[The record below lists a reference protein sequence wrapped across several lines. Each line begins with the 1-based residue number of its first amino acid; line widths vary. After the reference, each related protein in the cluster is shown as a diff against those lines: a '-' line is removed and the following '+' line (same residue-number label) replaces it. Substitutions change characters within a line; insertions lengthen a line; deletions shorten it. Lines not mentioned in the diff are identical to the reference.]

1 MSAFGSLS
9 LAALKGFYRDR
20 ATLFFTFA
28 FPLIFIVIFGSI
40 FSSSGTER
48 IEIGVV
54 GEGPVIAG
62 LRGTGAFDFREFDSF
77 QEGFAEVEDGEIPAV
92 VTQEG
97 NRVTLRFAASD
108 QEAAATV
115 RGIAQGVVNE
125 MNLRAAGA
133 TPTFELTARQVED
146 TSLEPIQ
153 FIVPGMMSWGVA
165 FAALF
170 GSAITLVTWRRKQ
183 VLRRIRSAPVSTFS
197 VLGSRLVSTLLIG
210 VSQAVVFLGVGMAL
224 FGLNLSGGWW
234 LALPIFLLGVIAF
247 FAVGLVVGAFC
258 KTEEAASGVGNAIVV
273 PMSFLSGVFFPLDQA
288 PGWMV
293 AVSDFMP
300 LKYMNEGITAFL
312 VRGEGA
318 GALVEPS
325 LVLIAFSAVMVLIAS
340 RLFKWEAD

>member
-1 MSAFGSLS
+1 VSAFGSLS
-9 LAALKGFYRDR
+9 AAALKGFYRDR

-40 FSSSGTER
+40 FSGAGEDK

-54 GEGPVIAG
+54 GRGPVIAG
-62 LRGTGAFDFREFDSF
+62 LRETGAVEFAEFDTF
-77 QEGFAEVEDGEIPAV
+77 QEGFAEVEAGDLPALV
-92 VTQEG
+92 AQEG
-97 NRVTLRFAASD
+97 NRVILRFAASD
-108 QEAAATV
+108 QNAAATV
-115 RGIAQGVVNE
+115 RGIVEGVVNR
-125 MNLRAAGA
+125 MNLEVAGVEPA
-133 TPTFELTARQVED
+133 FTLTAQQVED

-183 VLRRIRSAPVSTFS
+183 VLRRIRAAPVSTFS
-197 VLGSRLVSTLLIG
+197 VLGSRLVATLFIG
-210 VSQAVVFLGVGMAL
+210 VSQAVVFLGVGMAV
-224 FGLNLSGGWW
+224 FGLKLSGRWW

-247 FAVGLVVGAFC
+247 FAVGLVVGSFC

-300 LKYMNEGITAFL
+300 LKYMNEGITTFL
-312 VRGEGA
+312 VRGEGPA
-318 GALVEPS
+318 ELVKPS

>member
-9 LAALKGFYRDR
+9 MAALKGFYRDR

-40 FSSSGTER
+40 FSGSGAEK

-54 GEGPVIAG
+54 GQGPVIAR
-62 LRGTGAFDFREFDSF
+62 LRVTEAFEFREFDTF
-77 QEGFAEVEDGEIPAV
+77 QEGFAEVEDGDLPAL

-97 NRVTLRFAASD
+97 SRVTLRFAASD
-108 QEAAATV
+108 QNAAATI
-115 RGIAQGVVNE
+115 RGIVEGVVNE
-125 MNLRAAGA
+125 ANLRATGGA
-133 TPTFELTARQVED
+133 PAFRLSARQVED
-146 TSLEPIQ
+146 SSLEPIQ

-197 VLGSRLVSTLLIG
+197 VLGSRLAATLFIG

-224 FGLNLSGGWW
+224 FGLELSGRWW

-247 FAVGLVVGAFC
+247 FAVGLVVGSFC

-293 AVSDFMP
+293 AVSNFMP
-300 LKYMNEGITAFL
+300 LKYMNEGITTFL
-312 VRGEGA
+312 VRDQGPAE
-318 GALVEPS
+318 LVRPS
-325 LVLIAFSAVMVLIAS
+325 LVLIAFSAVMVLVAS
-340 RLFKWEAD
+340 RLFRWEAD